1 MFGSLISRFWL
12 PMSGIVVLA
21 GIVGRPNLRAEWLP
35 GWVSPGDRT
44 ANQSPAVGRRD
55 LAPARVMAEGCVVAY
70 PGAEVVVGSEA
81 AGRIVTLDVREGS
94 TVHKGELLAAL
105 NADDLN
111 AQLAEAAAKEAE
123 AEADVRFFE
132 RESRRDEVLIARR
145 AAAVQD
151 LDAHHWGME
160 TARAR
165 RSAAQAEQ
173 ARCRALFAKTRV
185 IAPIDGVVTAR
196 HAHPGEMVGVG
207 DRILTIAD
215 LSRLRIEAEVDEF
228 DAARIAPGACVALT
242 AEGHPGTQWRATVE
256 EIPDAVIGRRLRPQ
270 DPGRPIDARV
280 LAVKIAFGE
289 ATPLKLGQKVEVE
302 FQAAGDGSTSG
313 EVVARDR

>member
-44 ANQSPAVGRRD
+44 ANQSPAVGRPD

-111 AQLAEAAAKEAE
+111 AQLAEAEAKEAE

-151 LDAHHWGME
+151 LDAHHRGME

-165 RSAAQAEQ
+165 RSAAKAEQ
-173 ARCRALFAKTRV
+173 ARCRALIAKTRV

-215 LSRLRIEAEVDEF
+215 MSLLRVEAEVDEF
-228 DAARIAPGACVALT
+228 DARRVVKGARADVT
-242 AEGHPGTQWRATVE
+242 AEGHPGASWRATIE
-256 EIPDAVIGRRLRPQ
+256 EVPDVVVGRRLRPQ

-280 LAVKIAFGE
+280 LAVKVAFSE

-302 FQAAGDGSTSG
+302 FLAAVDGSSPRLD
-313 EVVARDR
+313 EVRTR